1 MGAIVLRTR
10 YDEGTES
17 AEVVTSVGST
27 RRDATRGEYRS
38 VISHG
43 LSTM

>member
-17 AEVVTSVGST
+17 SEVATSGTMNLHVQDGGPGWLNELGS
-27 RRDATRGEYRS
+27 
-38 VISHG
+38 
-43 LSTM
+43 